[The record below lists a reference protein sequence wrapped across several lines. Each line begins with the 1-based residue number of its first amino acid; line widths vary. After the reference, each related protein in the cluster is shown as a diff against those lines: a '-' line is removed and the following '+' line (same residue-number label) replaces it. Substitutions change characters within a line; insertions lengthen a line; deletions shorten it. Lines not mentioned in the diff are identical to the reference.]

1 VQFGIATSIGND
13 AAAVMLMAGLM
24 VLVCFELVLVLVLV
38 DLCVDFRVVV
48 GVGVKAGICV
58 VEVMDATPRS
68 AMVAR
73 FLAPSR

>member
-1 VQFGIATSIGND
+1 
-13 AAAVMLMAGLM
+13 MLMVGLV

-38 DLCVDFRVVV
+38 DLCVDFRVPVD
-48 GVGVKAGICV
+48 VGVKADVCV
-58 VEVMDATPRS
+58 VVMDATPES